1 MHASATLRTQINLF
15 TENSKLLSQ
24 ANLKAHWYDTQN
36 PFDPS
41 TQHHKYDSALEHKR
55 NTFLLLTQDQM
66 HHKTEKQNF
75 MFSRC

>member
-24 ANLKAHWYDTQN
+24 ANLKTHWYDTQN

-41 TQHHKYDSALEHKR
+41 TQHHKYNSALEH
-55 NTFLLLTQDQM
+55 NTDVQTQNSVLG
-66 HHKTEKQNF
+66 TLV
-75 MFSRC
+75 